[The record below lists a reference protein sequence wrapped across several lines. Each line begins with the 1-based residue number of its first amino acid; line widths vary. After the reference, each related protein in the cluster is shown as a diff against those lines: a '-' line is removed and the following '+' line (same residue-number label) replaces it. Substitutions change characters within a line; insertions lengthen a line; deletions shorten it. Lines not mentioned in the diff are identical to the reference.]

1 MTALQASL
9 SFISGKLVDLMGS
22 GTCKSHTQILE
33 SVISLVLAVEQG
45 FSSHCEEFLPVLMD
59 LITSSSGPSAE
70 WIVRKMAID
79 VIYTFAAILKEVLAP
94 FKNEILEAL
103 SLTRT
108 DKIKPVRE
116 ASLEAIQMMR
126 EIPQ

>member
-1 MTALQASL
+1 
-9 SFISGKLVDLMGS
+9 MGS

-116 ASLEAIQMMR
+116 ASLEAIQMVR

>member
-1 MTALQASL
+1 
-9 SFISGKLVDLMGS
+9 MGS
-22 GTCKSHTQILE
+22 GNCKSHTQILE

-45 FSSHCEEFLPVLMD
+45 FSGHCEEFLPVLMD

>member
-1 MTALQASL
+1 LQASL
-9 SFISGKLVDLMGS
+9 SFICGKLVDLMGS

-45 FSSHCEEFLPVLMD
+45 FSGHCEEFLPVLMD

>member
-1 MTALQASL
+1 
-9 SFISGKLVDLMGS
+9 MGS
-22 GTCKSHTQILE
+22 GNCKSHTQILE

-45 FSSHCEEFLPVLMD
+45 FSGYCEEFLPVLMD

-116 ASLEAIQMMR
+116 ASLEAIQMVR

>member
-1 MTALQASL
+1 
-9 SFISGKLVDLMGS
+9 MGS